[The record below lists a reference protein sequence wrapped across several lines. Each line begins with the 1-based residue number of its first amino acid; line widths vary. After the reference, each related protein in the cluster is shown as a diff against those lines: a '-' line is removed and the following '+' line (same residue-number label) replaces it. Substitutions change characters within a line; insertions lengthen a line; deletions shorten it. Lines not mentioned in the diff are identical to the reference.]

1 MNISATD
8 CFKSG
13 SIHKAHASTSG
24 LPSKAQM
31 AGTLL
36 SVGLERHETNIQNQ
50 DRRTDLLFW
59 QQRSRNYIKANCD
72 TSLHFKAVHI
82 TAELTRFCSFT
93 SMQPL
98 ESTHCAC
105 IGERDISANKHCWPS
120 AAHHS
125 YQACGIALHSNTGN
139 TSGSVQM
146 CTPAEIKH
154 RRLCKGHL
162 AWGLALAW
170 LLQELG
176 LVYVPAGAS
185 TMLCTAWTCCPFC
198 NVCFGHDSLQ

>member
-1 MNISATD
+1 MKQIFRIRTGGRIYCSGNKGAGIISRQTV
-8 CFKSG
+8 
-13 SIHKAHASTSG
+13 ILRYT
-24 LPSKAQM
+24 
-31 AGTLL
+31 
-36 SVGLERHETNIQNQ
+36 
-50 DRRTDLLFW
+50 
-59 QQRSRNYIKANCD
+59 
-72 TSLHFKAVHI
+72 FKAVHI

-125 YQACGIALHSNTGN
+125 YQACGIALHSNTGS

-185 TMLCTAWTCCPFC
+185 TMLCIPWTCCPFC